1 MKYATPSHRV
11 YLAKSKIKGAGRGIF
26 AKEDIKKGEHIE
38 GCPVF
43 VLPQRDYPIVKKTA
57 LRDYYF
63 MWGKTTAGICF
74 GYGSMYN
81 HSYDANATYQ
91 KLIKDQIVEFL
102 AVKDIKRGEEI
113 TINYNY
119 GKPNE
124 KKKLWIKSI
133 KPADSKN
140 KF

>member
-1 MKYATPSHRV
+1 MEHVVPSNKVFVAR
-11 YLAKSKIKGAGRGIF
+11 SKIKGAGRGVF
-26 AKEDIKKGEHIE
+26 AKKDIKKGEYIE
-38 GCPVF
+38 GCPVL
-43 VLPQRDYPIVKKTA
+43 VLPRKDYLTVKKTA

-81 HSYDANATYQ
+81 HSYNANATYR
-91 KLIKDQIVEFL
+91 KLIKAWIVEFV

-119 GKPNE
+119 GKPDD
-124 KKKLWIKSI
+124 KKRLWIKSI
-133 KPADSKN
+133 KPAGS
-140 KF
+140 